1 MKVVNATPWAVRS
14 SAISAKAPLT
24 AESAVSIGEA
34 ANAGLYPDLYLR
46 PGEALT
52 SVLPS
57 GQLDRFSAKEIE
69 ARP

>member
-34 ANAGLYPDLYLR
+34 ANAGLYIPICI
-46 PGEALT
+46 
-52 SVLPS
+52 S
-57 GQLDRFSAKEIE
+57 GR
-69 ARP
+69 ARR